1 MKYSFSKI
9 AKRLTFV
16 VALVFVIAFLLFALI
31 YNIGK
36 ECLDFYFESSSY
48 IQNKEEPYIES
59 LQEYVTNKHIKLD
72 ECDKL
77 EDWIKEHKVTYFTV
91 SKEGQLIY
99 GITYLDK
106 FLLDGNATDS
116 INETWEYFRPVTF
129 DDGIGDVFVYASFT
143 NGYYRGL
150 SFVSALLSIFL
161 SISVALLIFSKEV
174 NRLKEDLNESK
185 ERESKLKEA
194 NNDLIKNLA
203 HDLRTPL
210 TGLITYVEIIR
221 MENKNHCI
229 ETEHIDKIMDKANQ
243 IKDLT
248 DELFDLSLMTGGQS
262 VRLKEKEL
270 LQDALEDYLSDF
282 CFVLSNKSFFVLSDG
297 VQWFDCYIQINDMLI
312 GRIFNNLISNICKYA
327 DSNKPVSIQ
336 TNYDG
341 SYFIIRIKNAMNTN
355 VIDMDHSGIGLK
367 NVELMMSKMGGK
379 IQTESVNND
388 FEVTLWLPT
397 L

>member
-143 NGYYRGL
+143 N
-150 SFVSALLSIFL
+150 
-161 SISVALLIFSKEV
+161 
-174 NRLKEDLNESK
+174 
-185 ERESKLKEA
+185 
-194 NNDLIKNLA
+194 
-203 HDLRTPL
+203 
-210 TGLITYVEIIR
+210 
-221 MENKNHCI
+221 
-229 ETEHIDKIMDKANQ
+229 
-243 IKDLT
+243 
-248 DELFDLSLMTGGQS
+248 
-262 VRLKEKEL
+262 
-270 LQDALEDYLSDF
+270 
-282 CFVLSNKSFFVLSDG
+282 VL
-297 VQWFDCYIQINDMLI
+297 
-312 GRIFNNLISNICKYA
+312 
-327 DSNKPVSIQ
+327 
-336 TNYDG
+336 
-341 SYFIIRIKNAMNTN
+341 
-355 VIDMDHSGIGLK
+355 
-367 NVELMMSKMGGK
+367 
-379 IQTESVNND
+379 
-388 FEVTLWLPT
+388 
-397 L
+397 